1 MENFNLNALVRENIK
16 SLSHYSGLRE
26 EYFDKNAKFL
36 DANESPF
43 GTWNRYPD
51 SFHCDLKKR
60 IAEIKNLE
68 SDRIF
73 LGNGSEDLIDLIIRI
88 FCEPKKDSIVI
99 MDPTYSMYEYYAVLN
114 EVKVEKLPLDE
125 NFNIRKTDFD
135 DLNARNAKILFL
147 CSPNN
152 PTGNC
157 VKDIEYFI
165 NNFKGLVVVDEAYH
179 LYSSEIS
186 AIEFLEKHDNLII
199 LRTLSKAFG
208 MAGLRIG
215 IGISS
220 SEIAQLISKVKP
232 PYSISNASKQKALLE
247 LQNLDAITE
256 RIQQVLTSRDRLR
269 ENLIKIDCVKKV
281 HHTEANF
288 LLVEFN
294 DAEKVY
300 GDLLTENVVTSL
312 KHPEIQNCI
321 RINVGTEED
330 NQNLI
335 TLLKLQK

>member
-68 SDRIF
+68 AEHIF
-73 LGNGSEDLIDLIIRI
+73 LGNGSEDLIDLMIRV
-88 FCEPKKDSIVI
+88 FCEPKKDSVIV
-99 MDPTYSMYEYYAVLN
+99 MHPTYSMYEYYAVLN
-114 EVKVEKLPLDE
+114 EVKVEKLRLDE
-125 NFNIRKTDFD
+125 NFDIPKADFD
-135 DLNARNAKILFL
+135 VLNLQNAKILFL

-165 NNFKGLVVVDEAYH
+165 KNFKGLVVVDEAYH
-179 LYSSEIS
+179 LYSSENS
-186 AIEFLEKHDNLII
+186 AIDLLDKYSNLII

-220 SEIAQLISKVKP
+220 VDIAQLISKVKP
-232 PYSISNASKQKALLE
+232 PYSISNASKQKALQE
-247 LQNLDAITE
+247 LQNLDAIRE
-256 RIQQVLTSRDRLR
+256 RIRQVLESRNRLH
-269 ENLIKIDCVKKV
+269 ENLLKLRCVKKV
-281 HHTEANF
+281 HSTEANF

-294 DAEKVY
+294 DAERVY
-300 GDLLTENVVTSL
+300 QNLLQENIVTSL
-312 KHPEIQNCI
+312 KHPEIWNCI

-330 NQNLI
+330 NENLLI
-335 TLLKLQK
+335 QLRQQK

>member
-88 FCEPKKDSIVI
+88 FCEPKKDSIIV

-114 EVKVEKLPLDE
+114 EVKVEKLQLDE
-125 NFNIRKTDFD
+125 NFDIRRDDFD
-135 DLNARNAKILFL
+135 ELNAQNAKIIFL

-157 VKDIEYFI
+157 VKNIEYFI
-165 NNFKGLVVVDEAYH
+165 KNFKGLVVVDEAYH
-179 LYSSEIS
+179 LYSSENS
-186 AIEFLEKHDNLII
+186 AIDLLDKYSNLII

-220 SEIAQLISKVKP
+220 SDIAQLISKVKP
-232 PYSISNASKQKALLE
+232 PYSISNASKQKALQELLNLE
-247 LQNLDAITE
+247 AIKE
-256 RIQQVLTSRDRLR
+256 KIQQVLVSRNHLR

-288 LLVEFN
+288 LLVEFHN
-294 DAEKVY
+294 AEKVY
-300 GDLLTENVVTSL
+300 QNLLTENIVTSL

-330 NQNLI
+330 NENLI
-335 TLLKLQK
+335 SHLRLQK